1 MLPAKKSSRLLFC
14 GAAVALACGL
24 AVIAA
29 RGFQKP
35 YTSNSPPYRQ
45 KGNPAAKVVI
55 VEYSD
60 IQCPACAAAV
70 GVLKN
75 IVSLYGNDVL
85 IVYKHFPLERRHLN
99 ARQAARAAECAGRQS
114 KFWELHDILY
124 EKQNEWAE
132 SGDPRWVYKYAAS
145 LALEEKS
152 FSACLADPAVNAAID
167 ADIQEGNN
175 QWVGSTPT
183 FFINGKRF
191 IGARQLSVLGSIWIE
206 KQLKK

>member
-1 MLPAKKSSRLLFC
+1 MLPATKTARFILC
-14 GAAVALACGL
+14 GTAVVLTCGL
-24 AVIAA
+24 SVLAA
-29 RGFQKP
+29 RGVQKP
-35 YTSNSPPYRQ
+35 YTSDAPEYRR

-75 IVSLYGNDVL
+75 IVSLYGKDVL
-85 IVYKHFPLERRHLN
+85 VIYKHFPLERRHLN
-99 ARQAARAAECAGRQS
+99 ARQAAQAAECAGRQS
-114 KFWELHDILY
+114 KFWELHDVLY

-132 SGDPRWVYKYAAS
+132 SGDPRWAYKYATA
-145 LALEEKS
+145 LALDEKS

-167 ADIQEGNN
+167 ADIREGNN

-191 IGARQLSVLGSIWIE
+191 IGARQLSTLGSLWIE